1 MYLTIEKKHLLH
13 HHLLIM
19 PKKSYIL
26 QDSACHANLLLLL
39 FWSLL
44 YVETSTNVGSH
55 LLSLVREKQSL
66 LPLLFDIYSTNRE
79 QSKAVNSKTFFLQN
93 FFQQL
98 HNWSTFNNIKN
109 FDLFYKIKHE
119 SKRFL
124 KVITPIF
131 ILWSISFS
139 VHLSNILICFNF
151 FRVDCVTFYFR
162 FQLLWSLIRF
172 IE

>member
-1 MYLTIEKKHLLH
+1 MQIYSYCYFDLYFTWKHRQ
-13 HHLLIM
+13 M
-19 PKKSYIL
+19 
-26 QDSACHANLLLLL
+26 
-39 FWSLL
+39 
-44 YVETSTNVGSH
+44 
-55 LLSLVREKQSL
+55 LVPTCSRWFNKKQSL

-93 FFQQL
+93 FFQLL

-131 ILWSISFS
+131 ILWSIPFS

-162 FQLLWSLIRF
+162 FQLL
-172 IE
+172 